1 MQILEENNI
10 DFEIIQYIKTPLKI
24 DELKDLS
31 QKLNLKPKEF
41 IRMGD
46 VKKLDLIIDFL
57 NDENIFQNM
66 VDFPKIIE
74 RPIIVKDNIAVI
86 GRPPENILKLIN

>member
-1 MQILEENNI
+1 VQILEENNI

-74 RPIIVKDNIAVI
+74 RPIIVKDNNAVI